1 MAEYFSNKNLW
12 ALILGG
18 SGGMGFGT
26 AKKLAVEG
34 MNLILI
40 YRDTRIIENDFLQ
53 NVENLKKETNVQI
66 ETINANALQADAVQ
80 STFEKIKAITNGSS
94 GIKLLLHAVSRGN
107 LKLLSPG
114 TNQLSDEDFKL
125 TIHAMATSLYDWV
138 KILLNEKLFSNNA
151 RIIALTSEGSSK
163 SWPGYAAVGAAKS
176 TLEHLCRSLAVELAP
191 YNINTNVIQAGV
203 TETISFKMIPNSEI
217 IKEETLKRNPYKRL
231 TLPEDVGNAVY
242 LLCRDEAN
250 WINGAL
256 LHVDGGEHCL

>member
-1 MAEYFSNKNLW
+1 MAGYFTNSNNWGL
-12 ALILGG
+12 LLGG

-26 AKKLAVEG
+26 ATKMAAEG
-34 MNLILI
+34 MNLILV
-40 YRDTRIIENDFLQ
+40 YRDTRIIEKDFLQ
-53 NVENLKKETNVQI
+53 AAEKLQKETGVVI
-66 ETINANALQADAVQ
+66 ETINANVLQPEAV
-80 STFEKIKAITNGSS
+80 TTTVEKIRSITNGSS

-114 TNQLSDEDFKL
+114 NNQLSDEDFKL
-125 TIHAMATSLYDWV
+125 TIHAMATSLFDWV
-138 KILLNEKLFSNNA
+138 KILLNEKLFTPNA
-151 RIIALTSEGSSK
+151 RVVALTSEGSSK

-191 YNINTNVIQAGV
+191 YGINTNVIQAGV
-203 TETISFKMIPNSEI
+203 TETLSFKMIPNSEL
-217 IKEETLKRNPYKRL
+217 IKEETLKRNPFKRL